1 MIRSDLL
8 HIRRFC
14 RALKQVFVMSIYF
27 KTLSALAIIVVL
39 SAVSAK
45 AQTAPQQAQ
54 RSNQTVVNSDVNANS
69 FPDFFEG

>member
-1 MIRSDLL
+1 
-8 HIRRFC
+8 
-14 RALKQVFVMSIYF
+14 MSIYF
-27 KTLSALAIIVVL
+27 KMLSALAIIVVL

-69 FPDFFEG
+69 SLIPSVVNSRFSLS